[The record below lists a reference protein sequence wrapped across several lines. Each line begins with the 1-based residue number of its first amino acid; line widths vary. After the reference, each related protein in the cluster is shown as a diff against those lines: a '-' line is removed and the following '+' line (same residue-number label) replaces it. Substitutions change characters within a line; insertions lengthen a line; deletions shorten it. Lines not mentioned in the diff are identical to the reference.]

1 MDYVTV
7 RELRAESGKV
17 WERIAAGEEIVVTR
31 NGKPFALLL
40 HTEPNEVEEALRVHR
55 AARFGAVLDRIHAY
69 VKERGLDRITEK
81 EIEAEIAASRKERRA
96 ARVSKSKPSQPRR
109 R

>member
-17 WERIAAGEEIVVTR
+17 WERIEAGEEIVVTR

-40 HTEPNEVEEALRVHR
+40 HTEPGEVEEALRVHR
-55 AARFGAVLDRIHAY
+55 AARFGAVLERIQAH
-69 VKERGLDRITEK
+69 VKTQGGKRLSAK
-81 EIEAEIAASRKERRA
+81 EIDAEIAASRKGRNSANAKPGRR
-96 ARVSKSKPSQPRR
+96 
-109 R
+109 

>member
-17 WERIAAGEEIVVTR
+17 WKRVEAGEEIVVTR

-40 HTEPNEVEEALRVHR
+40 HTEPNEVEATLRAHR
-55 AARFGAVLDRIHAY
+55 AARFGAVLERIQTRA
-69 VKERGLDRITEK
+69 KEKGLDKITAK
-81 EIEAEIAASRKERRA
+81 EIEAEIAAARKDRQTA
-96 ARVSKSKPSQPRR
+96 NVKPRR